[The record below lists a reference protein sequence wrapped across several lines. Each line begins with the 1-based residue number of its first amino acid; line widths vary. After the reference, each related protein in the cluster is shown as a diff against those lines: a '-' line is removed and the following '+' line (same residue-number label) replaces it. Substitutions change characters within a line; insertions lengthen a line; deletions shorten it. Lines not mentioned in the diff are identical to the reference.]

1 MLIAQPLHEA
11 RKVKKYK
18 IIMEISKKLECVLLF
33 LIAGSDRHS
42 KMVGH
47 AAAPA
52 GGCTHGQ
59 QRRAHV
65 FVSDGVGGVGGGGG
79 GGRAAAVSCRAA
91 HTERRTPPLFSLLI
105 LPPQQGGRLVD
116 DDWLAQA

>member
-1 MLIAQPLHEA
+1 LTVLIAQPLHEA

-18 IIMEISKKLECVLLF
+18 IIMEISKKLECVLLI

-59 QRRAHV
+59 QRRDHV
-65 FVSDGVGGVGGGGG
+65 FVSDGVGGGGGGG
-79 GGRAAAVSCRAA
+79 VGGGSIMPCSAHRAPDAATVFAPDSAACRHAATRWSVSR
-91 HTERRTPPLFSLLI
+91 
-105 LPPQQGGRLVD
+105 Q
-116 DDWLAQA
+116 